1 VDVSTL
7 PTGAVLTTL
16 QPPEGTI
23 TRAADV
29 NTPSTVVVPTNTP
42 QLQDLPTKD
51 VSVTP
56 SNSDVVP
63 TGSQSPKVLT
73 NKVVVVETPNSV
85 AAPTTV
91 PQPKVPIS
99 RDAVATPANTV
110 VVRMVPPKQAVTT
123 SKVAKISHRI
133 FKRVVFSRKSAV
145 PVAITRSNGSSTWT
159 TAAVPG
165 SGTADA
171 TETTIVSRPKKNAT
185 ASVLNRRE
193 WTDANFRR
201 CRDRAKGTILNGT
214 TTRSESIAPSL
225 STGVVWVTTI
235 DSRPEKTACRSA

>member
-1 VDVSTL
+1 
-7 PTGAVLTTL
+7 
-16 QPPEGTI
+16 
-23 TRAADV
+23 
-29 NTPSTVVVPTNTP
+29 
-42 QLQDLPTKD
+42 
-51 VSVTP
+51 
-56 SNSDVVP
+56 
-63 TGSQSPKVLT
+63 
-73 NKVVVVETPNSV
+73 VVVETPNSV

-99 RDAVATPANTV
+99 RDAVVTPANTV

-193 WTDANFRR
+193 WVMGPR
-201 CRDRAKGTILNGT
+201 CSVVNLLIDFSADRCKLPKVSGPCEGYYPQWYYDTERKHCAQFIYGGCLGNNNRFETREDCMSLCVKDSSVGNG
-214 TTRSESIAPSL
+214 SVIYDGL
-225 STGVVWVTTI
+225 FI
-235 DSRPEKTACRSA
+235 